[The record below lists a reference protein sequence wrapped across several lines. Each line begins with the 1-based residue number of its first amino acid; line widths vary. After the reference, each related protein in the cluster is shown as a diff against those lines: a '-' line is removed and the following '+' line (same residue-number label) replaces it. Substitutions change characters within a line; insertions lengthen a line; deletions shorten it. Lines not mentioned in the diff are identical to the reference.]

1 MTWNPPDPTDLVPE
15 KDEADVIRPTDEELD
30 AMIDAGNNPRFILDA
45 TELPF

>member
-15 KDEADVIRPTDEELD
+15 KDEVDVIRPTDEELD
-30 AMIDAGNNPRFILDA
+30 TIIAGSDPRFILDA